1 MIYIAGPIFNTDQK
15 NVIKDIED
23 ILDDLWLDYFSPRE
37 FGVIADEPMN
47 PARMKRI
54 YDMNLRMLNECDTLI
69 AVLDDRD
76 AGTIFELGYFAAK
89 DQDLPWTKE
98 DDSSI
103 ITFSNQ
109 GHGINVMLKH
119 AVKFHCNGY
128 SELTLAIRDGQGT
141 NELEISE

>member
-54 YDMNLRMLNECDTLI
+54 YDMNIRMLNECDTLI

-76 AGTIFELGYFAAK
+76 AGTIFELGYFTGRGDEYY
-89 DQDLPWTKE
+89 DQKPT
-98 DDSSI
+98 I